1 MMSRE
6 GYLSG
11 SRDSSVANR
20 WAALEQWQKEND
32 LKEFSERTRKLMEPI
47 NPELVEL
54 SENSIEFA
62 GGVVGI
68 LSSNDPK
75 LGEIVNPER
84 IFDTTEMVDNLRED
98 HLTRCRLFE
107 YLQVKL
113 DDLIEDS
120 PESLASRVLL
130 NSAGNLKS
138 PNFKQGYYG
147 VEKMFSRE
155 YVLVLAIAMMD
166 GTFNIDRQ
174 DSMITH
180 YRGGKER
187 SGMHRDG
194 AVALLESL
202 LKDSAEN

>member
-20 WAALEQWQKEND
+20 WEALEQWQKEND

-54 SENSIEFA
+54 SENSIESA
-62 GGVVGI
+62 GVLLVF
-68 LSSNDPK
+68 LSSNDHK

-107 YLQVKL
+107 YLQGKL
-113 DDLIEDS
+113 DDLAENS

-166 GTFNIDRQ
+166 GAFSADRQ
-174 DSMITH
+174 GGTTTH
-180 YRGGKER
+180 YRGDKER

-194 AVALLESL
+194 AIALLESL
-202 LKDSAEN
+202 LKDSTEN

>member
-6 GYLSG
+6 GYLPG
-11 SRDSSVANR
+11 SRYLSVANR

-32 LKEFSERTRKLMEPI
+32 LNEFSERTRKLMEPI

-54 SENSIEFA
+54 SENSIESA
-62 GGVVGI
+62 RGVVGI
-68 LSSNDPK
+68 LLSNDPK
-75 LGEIVNPER
+75 LGEIVNSER
-84 IFDTTEMVDNLRED
+84 IFDTTEIVDNLRED

-107 YLQVKL
+107 YLQGKL
-113 DDLIEDS
+113 DDLAENS

-166 GTFNIDRQ
+166 GTFSADRQ
-174 DSMITH
+174 DGTTTH
-180 YRGGKER
+180 YRGDKER

-194 AVALLESL
+194 AIALLESL
-202 LKDSAEN
+202 LKDSTDN

>member
-1 MMSRE
+1 MK
-6 GYLSG
+6 LLI
-11 SRDSSVANR
+11 ANR
-20 WAALEQWQKEND
+20 WATLEQWQKEND

-54 SENSIEFA
+54 SENSIESA

-107 YLQVKL
+107 YLQGKL

-147 VEKMFSRE
+147 VEKMRSRE
-155 YVLVLAIAMMD
+155 YTIVLAIAMMD
-166 GTFNIDRQ
+166 GSFNVDIQ
-174 DSMITH
+174 DKTVTH
-180 YRGGKER
+180 YRDGRER
-187 SGMHRDG
+187 SGMHRDS
-194 AVALLESL
+194 ARVLLEYVS
-202 LKDSAEN
+202 KRDNY